1 MLIKCLLFIL
11 GLVLYIRFI
20 YPLLNI
26 IESLFSSKKDAK
38 LDELPPKLSNQ
49 LIHQIL
55 DWCIINIHLNKER
68 RVKPSLFIS
77 KRRKTDFLGS
87 YQFYNKKI
95 TIYLLKHSSIQE
107 LCDTII
113 HEYVHHL
120 QIRTVNDDI
129 RYNRLTRQKSYWE
142 NDFEVEA
149 RHIALKFTNR
159 CLKEL
164 NL

>member
-1 MLIKCLLFIL
+1 MLIKCLLFVS
-11 GLVLYIRFI
+11 GLVLYIRLI
-20 YPLLNI
+20 YPLLNFI
-26 IESLFSSKKDAK
+26 DSLFSSKKDVK
-38 LDELPPKLSNQ
+38 LDKLPPKLTNQ

-77 KRRKTDFLGS
+77 KRKKTDFLGS
-87 YQFYNKKI
+87 YQYYNKKI
-95 TIYLLKHSSIQE
+95 IIYLLKHSSVQE

-120 QIRTVNDDI
+120 QIRNSKDDI
-129 RYNRLTRQKSYWE
+129 RYNRLNRQKSYWE
-142 NDFEVEA
+142 NDFEIEA
-149 RHIALKFTNR
+149 RQIASKFTNS

>member
-1 MLIKCLLFIL
+1 M

-20 YPLLNI
+20 YPLLNL
-26 IESLFSSKKDAK
+26 IESLFSSKKDVK
-38 LDELPPKLSNQ
+38 LDELPHKLSNQ

-55 DWCIINIHLNKER
+55 DWCIINIHLKKGR
-68 RVKPSLFIS
+68 RVMPKLFIS
-77 KRRKTDFLGS
+77 KRKKTDLLGS
-87 YQFYNKKI
+87 YQYYNKRI
-95 TIYLLKHSSIQE
+95 TVYVLKHSSLHE
-107 LCDTII
+107 LCDTVI

-120 QIRTVNDDI
+120 QIRSSKDDI
-129 RYNRLTRQKSYWE
+129 RYNRLTRLKSYWE

-149 RHIALKFTNR
+149 RQIASKFTSR